1 MFIVKI
7 YKKYVFSFMY
17 FCFCFGSKFLYEMYK
32 LVEEEVNEMDEEDLF
47 KVDFVVKILIG
58 KVC

>member
-1 MFIVKI
+1 
-7 YKKYVFSFMY
+7 MY
-17 FCFCFGSKFLYEMYK
+17 FCFCFGSKFFYEMYK